1 MDTAI
6 IIFLLLPNTPSFS
19 AGPAKHRLNA
29 DAPMRGR
36 PSFEGIFYL
45 HRLFQSTPPYGGDCS
60 LKCKRSHSS
69 DFNPRPIRG
78 RRHSNTANFQIN
90 ISIHAPIRGR
100 LRIFGMQQKDSI
112 FQSTPPHGGDS
123 VKPSSFRRMAIFQS
137 TPPHGGDKETGTVY
151 LVWSKFQST
160 PPRGGDSCLM
170 ALPPPLRRFQSTPP
184 RGGDSAYADSLCNIP
199 ISIHAPSRGRLEL
212 QRLHSREAGFQST
225 PPRGGDSMC
234 ALVWSFNRH
243 FNPRPLAGATLD
255 SNKGLYRC

>member
-160 PPRGGDSCLM
+160 PPRGGDFDNEKFVMGICDFN
-170 ALPPPLRRFQSTPP
+170 PRPLAGATITGMDGDVNEIYFNPRPLAGATLRMRHRRLLWRFQSTPP
-184 RGGDSAYADSLCNIP
+184 RGGDQSTEEMKRKWQ
-199 ISIHAPSRGRLEL
+199 ISIHAPSRGRPMACL
-212 QRLHSREAGFQST
+212 
-225 PPRGGDSMC
+225 
-234 ALVWSFNRH
+234 
-243 FNPRPLAGATLD
+243 PL
-255 SNKGLYRC
+255 

>member
-160 PPRGGDSCLM
+160 PPRGGDRPEN
-170 ALPPPLRRFQSTPP
+170 LPAVS
-184 RGGDSAYADSLCNIP
+184 GK
-199 ISIHAPSRGRLEL
+199 ISIHAPSRGRRMGADL
-212 QRLHSREAGFQST
+212 RMPPDAISIHAPSRGR
-225 PPRGGDSMC
+225 PVPGLYPRRC
-234 ALVWSFNRH
+234 CH
-243 FNPRPLAGATLD
+243 FNPRPLAGATQSAE
-255 SNKGLYRC
+255 SNLPV

>member
-184 RGGDSAYADSLCNIP
+184 RGGDLSYNDYTAGRQDFNPRPLAGATLCAHWFGLLTD
-199 ISIHAPSRGRLEL
+199 ISIHAPSRGRL
-212 QRLHSREAGFQST
+212 
-225 PPRGGDSMC
+225 
-234 ALVWSFNRH
+234 
-243 FNPRPLAGATLD
+243 
-255 SNKGLYRC
+255 